1 MGLGPRPVLAPPLP
15 PGQLGSPTVHVRFPH
30 RCRTREPS
38 VSQTRRSDGQGA
50 GLVRHGLT
58 YSPAPLFKNAV
69 SFGMTRF
76 YTFTLPTV
84 ALWGV
89 KEMVDL
95 WMLLLQHLLG
105 QSLLMA
111 VLRVYYDQ
119 KDEAQRA
126 AVVTSTTI
134 ALGLTAAL
142 VCGSMLLWTDAL
154 WPVLIGQPAPGA
166 SAFEIRSAFVYLM
179 LLVPFQLTTGSGFY
193 YLQTTKRSALYS
205 KLQTAKLV
213 FEVGLHLYLMGVLDL
228 ELRGFLLGLLIGEV
242 TASVTI
248 TGWMLVHLR
257 PRFRWSAFRAVL
269 AYGAPL
275 VPVGVF
281 QLGLHSLD
289 RRLIEAVY
297 SGAQGLDLAGIY
309 GLGYK
314 VGMMANVICTAPFLQ
329 IWQPTIFAVEDE
341 AERTRLVRRVT
352 TWLVV
357 AIGAVT
363 LGLICGGRQVI
374 DLIAG
379 KEDYLLAREV
389 VPWVAIGYALWALY
403 NSAQI
408 PLFLAKRTLPLVLI
422 NALALALSIA
432 LNLLLIP
439 LWGNTGAAVTTLI
452 SFAFLAGAVMLLA
465 HRQFGVRFELA
476 RLSKAFAILVAC
488 AFVARWLDEF
498 EPYSGAARF
507 AWVLGAKSLLLVGGL
522 AGLWWGVLAADE
534 RGGVISRLRSLLG
547 RPTPSGS

>member
-1 MGLGPRPVLAPPLP
+1 V
-15 PGQLGSPTVHVRFPH
+15 PTVNP
-30 RCRTREPS
+30 P
-38 VSQTRRSDGQGA
+38 RRSDGAGA
-50 GLVRHGLT
+50 GLVRHSLT
-58 YSPAPLFKNAV
+58 YSLAPLFKNAV

-76 YTFTLPTV
+76 YTWTLPTV

-111 VLRVYYDQ
+111 MLRVYYDQ

-134 ALGLTAAL
+134 ALGLSAAV

-179 LLVPFQLTTGSGFY
+179 WLVPFQLTTGSGFY

-213 FEVGLHLYLMGVLDL
+213 FEVCLHLLLMGVLDL

-257 PRFRWSAFRAVL
+257 PRFRWSAYRSVL

-314 VGMMANVICTAPFLQ
+314 VGMMANVVCTAPFLQ
-329 IWQPTIFAVEDE
+329 IWQPTIFAVEDS

-379 KEDYLLAREV
+379 KEEYLLARRV
-389 VPWVAIGYALWALY
+389 VPWVAIGYAFWALY

-408 PLFLAKRTLPLVLI
+408 PLLLAKRTLPLVGI
-422 NALALALSIA
+422 NALALALSVA

-439 LWGNTGAAVTTLI
+439 LYGNSGAAVTTLL
-452 SFAFLAGAVMLLA
+452 SFGFLAGAVMLLA
-465 HRQFGVRFELA
+465 RRQFGVRFELA
-476 RLSKAFAILVAC
+476 RLARAFAILVAC
-488 AFVARWLDEF
+488 AFAARALDEID
-498 EPYSGAARF
+498 PYADAARLALVF
-507 AWVLGAKSLLLVGGL
+507 GAKSLLLGAGL

-534 RGGVISRLRSLLG
+534 RGGVISKLRALLG
-547 RPTPSGS
+547 RATPAGS

>member
-1 MGLGPRPVLAPPLP
+1 M
-15 PGQLGSPTVHVRFPH
+15 SPN
-30 RCRTREPS
+30 
-38 VSQTRRSDGQGA
+38 RRSDGQGA
-50 GLVRHGLT
+50 GLVRHSLT
-58 YSPAPLFKNAV
+58 YSLAPLFKNAV

-76 YTFTLPTV
+76 YTWTLPTV

-111 VLRVYYDQ
+111 MLRVYYDE
-119 KDEAQRA
+119 KDAAQRA

-134 ALGLTAAL
+134 ALGLSAAV
-142 VCGSMLLWTDAL
+142 VCGSMLLWSDAL

-179 LLVPFQLTTGSGFY
+179 MLVPFQLTTGSGFY

-205 KLQTAKLV
+205 KLQTAKLL
-213 FEVGLHLYLMGVLDL
+213 FEVALHLLFMGVLDL
-228 ELRGFLLGLLIGEV
+228 GLRGFLLGLLIGEV
-242 TASVTI
+242 TATVTI

-257 PRFRWSAFRAVL
+257 PRFRWSAYRAVL

-275 VPVGVF
+275 IPVGVF

-314 VGMMANVICTAPFLQ
+314 VGMMANVVCTAPFLQ
-329 IWQPTIFAVEDE
+329 IWQPTIFAVEDP

-379 KEDYLLAREV
+379 KEDYLTARQV
-389 VPWVAIGYALWALY
+389 VPWVAIGYAFWALY

-408 PLFLAKRTLPLVLI
+408 PLLLAKRTLPLVGI

-439 LWGNTGAAVTTLI
+439 AWGNTGAAVATLV
-452 SFAFLAGAVMLLA
+452 SFGFLAGAVMLLA
-465 HRQFGVRFELA
+465 HRQFQVRFEVARLA
-476 RLSKAFAILVAC
+476 RTFAILLVSA
-488 AFVARWLDEF
+488 ALARWLDEF
-498 EPYSGAARF
+498 DPYADAASF
-507 AWVLGAKSLLLVGGL
+507 ALLLGAKALLLGAGL
-522 AGLWWGVLAADE
+522 AALWRGVLADDE
-534 RGGVISRLRSLLG
+534 RRGVIEKVRALLG
-547 RPTPSGS
+547 RPTPGGS